1 MGLMDDAHDDDA
13 QDQTSDGD
21 SGTYIQFVSGPGHRD
36 WKESWS
42 SDAAD
47 TIAEGYELAAPEASD
62 GIVNTFANAGWE
74 DRHHFYAEL
83 TVALGDIFSEGDYQ
97 EMLRFLMGDPSDED
111 TTVTINGT
119 TVDYGPHPKAVVE
132 SLLMDARNSDPP
144 GTEQPGE

>member
-13 QDQTSDGD
+13 QDQTSDSD
-21 SGTYIQFVSGPGHRD
+21 SGTYIQFISGPGHRD

-47 TIAEGYELAAPEASD
+47 TIAEAYELAAPEASD

-97 EMLRFLMGDPSDED
+97 QMLRFLMGDPSDED
-111 TTVTINGT
+111 TADAYADQLAEFLADEEDI
-119 TVDYGPHPKAVVE
+119 AE
-132 SLLMDARNSDPP
+132 ALLERVNEPAAPADD
-144 GTEQPGE
+144 